1 MYFVSENSRYM
12 TKKII
17 IGLTGGIGCGKTS
30 VLKMFETLG
39 ATTINA
45 DNINK
50 ELLKQTENI
59 EQIRSKFGDKVF
71 SNNLIDKDS
80 LRTICFNNVNNKQ
93 WLENLLHPQIFNTIK
108 QKINKPTNTYY
119 IVEIPLL
126 FETQPPIN
134 FSKTCVIT
142 SSHHQQLTR
151 TYKKRGLTYA
161 ETNAIIKNQFNNKK
175 KIKLAD
181 DWIDNSKTIEILYKQ
196 ATLLHSLYLNL
207 ADKSLYA

>member
-1 MYFVSENSRYM
+1 M

-39 ATTINA
+39 ATTIDA

-80 LRTICFNNVNNKQ
+80 LRTICCSVFDA
-93 WLENLLHPQIFNTIK
+93 IK
-108 QKINKPTNTYY
+108 
-119 IVEIPLL
+119 
-126 FETQPPIN
+126 
-134 FSKTCVIT
+134 
-142 SSHHQQLTR
+142 
-151 TYKKRGLTYA
+151 
-161 ETNAIIKNQFNNKK
+161 
-175 KIKLAD
+175 
-181 DWIDNSKTIEILYKQ
+181 
-196 ATLLHSLYLNL
+196 
-207 ADKSLYA
+207 

>member
-1 MYFVSENSRYM
+1 M
-12 TKKII
+12 KKNII
-17 IGLTGGIGCGKTS
+17 IGLTGGIGSGKTS
-30 VLKMFETLG
+30 VLKIFETLG
-39 ATTINA
+39 AITINA

-50 ELLKQTENI
+50 ELLNQAKNI
-59 EQIRSKFGDKVF
+59 EKIKLKFGDQVLNK
-71 SNNLIDKDS
+71 NIINKNS
-80 LRTICFNNVNNKQ
+80 LRAICFQNIENKQ

-142 SSHHQQLTR
+142 STHHQQLTR
-151 TYKKRGLTYA
+151 TYKKRGLIYS
-161 ETNAIIKNQFNNKK
+161 ETNAIIKSQFDNTK

-181 DWIDNSKTIEILYKQ
+181 NWIDNSKDIANIYKK
-196 ATLLHSLYLNL
+196 ATLLHNLYTNL
-207 ADKSLYA
+207 ADNSLDIKD